1 MSAYDERYLR
11 RLFRRMVWVVAATS
25 GCGASVTV
33 SASDAAVDRPAPV
46 DVPPIV
52 DVPPTVAV
60 PRVIDG
66 PPVVDGPPGVDVPLA
81 VDGAPTSDLGRC
93 EPVRTPIGSGDSC
106 PGETVRFPCGFPAEL
121 QGDAGGAV
129 ASALCTAHCRLND
142 DRFGPPY
149 CYRSVASGVDTL
161 HCQTPCPGG
170 RRPEGFVDAT
180 TNEPESPGRWFARL
194 AALESASVS
203 AFERMVDELTL
214 HRAPDDLIER
224 ARAAI
229 VDERRHTALTTDLAR
244 TFGGDPSLSAAES
257 MSPRSLDAVALD
269 NAVEGCVRE
278 TYGALVATWQA
289 AHARDPR
296 VAAAMEAIAE
306 DETRHAA
313 LSWALHA
320 WSRERLDADER
331 AAVARALRDAVSD
344 LRREL
349 DGDVGDELVAVT
361 GMPDRGQQGALL
373 DALASSLV
381 GLA

>member
-1 MSAYDERYLR
+1 MNAYDERSLG

-33 SASDAAVDRPAPV
+33 SAIDAGADVPPAV
-46 DVPPIV
+46 DVPPAIDVQRVV
-52 DVPPTVAV
+52 DVPPAT
-60 PRVIDG
+60 
-66 PPVVDGPPGVDVPLA
+66 DVQLA
-81 VDGAPTSDLGRC
+81 VDVQPMVDVQPTGDRGRC
-93 EPVRTPIGSGDSC
+93 EPIHTPLGSGDFC
-106 PGETVRFPCGFPAEL
+106 PGETVRFECGFPPEL
-121 QGDAGGAV
+121 QGPAGGVESSVCAPF
-129 ASALCTAHCRLND
+129 CRID
-142 DRFGPPY
+142 TSRFGPPY
-149 CYRSVASGVDTL
+149 CYRSVVSGTDTL

-170 RRPEGFVDAT
+170 RRPEGFVDAASP
-180 TNEPESPGRWFARL
+180 EPESAGRWFARL
-194 AALESASVS
+194 AALESGSVS

-214 HRAPDDLIER
+214 HRAPADLVER
-224 ARAAI
+224 AREAV
-229 VDERRHTALTTDLAR
+229 VDERRHTELTADLAR
-244 TFGGDPSLSAAES
+244 TFGHEPSLSTAEP

-296 VAAAMEAIAE
+296 VAAAMGVIAE

-320 WSRERLDADER
+320 WARERLDADQR
-331 AAVARALRDAVSD
+331 AAVERAMRDAVSD

-349 DGDVGDELVAVT
+349 DGDVGDELVAAT
-361 GMPDRGQQGALL
+361 GMPDRAQQGALL
-373 DALASSLV
+373 DGLAGSLV

>member
-1 MSAYDERYLR
+1 
-11 RLFRRMVWVVAATS
+11 MVWVVAATS

-33 SASDAAVDRPAPV
+33 SASDAGV
-46 DVPPIV
+46 DVPPAV
-52 DVPPTVAV
+52 DVPPTVDV
-60 PRVIDG
+60 
-66 PPVVDGPPGVDVPLA
+66 PPVVDVPLVIDVPPAVDVPTV
-81 VDGAPTSDLGRC
+81 VDVPPTSDLGRC
-93 EPVRTPIGSGDSC
+93 EPVHTPIGSSGDFC
-106 PGETVRFPCGFPAEL
+106 PAETVSFQCGFPPDL
-121 QGDAGGAV
+121 QGPSVGVDSSVCAPY
-129 ASALCTAHCRLND
+129 CRID
-142 DRFGPPY
+142 TSRFGPSL
-149 CYRSVASGVDTL
+149 CYRSVVSGVDTL

-180 TNEPESPGRWFARL
+180 THEPESAGRWFARL
-194 AALESASVS
+194 AALESGSVS

-214 HRAPDDLIER
+214 HRAPADLIER
-224 ARAAI
+224 ARAAV
-229 VDERRHTALTTDLAR
+229 VDERRHTELTADLAR
-244 TFGGDPSLSAAES
+244 TFGGEPSLPAAEP

-296 VAAAMEAIAE
+296 VAAAMEVIAE

-320 WSRERLDADER
+320 WARERLDADER
-331 AAVARALRDAVSD
+331 AAVERAMRDAVSD

-349 DGDVGDELVAVT
+349 AGDVSDELVAVT

-373 DALASSLV
+373 DALVGSLV